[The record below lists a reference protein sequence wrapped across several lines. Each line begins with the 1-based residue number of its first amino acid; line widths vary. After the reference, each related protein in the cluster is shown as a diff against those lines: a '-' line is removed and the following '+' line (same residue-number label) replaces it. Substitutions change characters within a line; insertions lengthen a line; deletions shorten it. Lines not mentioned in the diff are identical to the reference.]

1 MNRAS
6 KRRWKIGRES
16 EWMWER
22 MKQVERRK
30 VLPEGMDGNLAQCAG
45 QERMLERS
53 RLEEVR

>member
-1 MNRAS
+1 
-6 KRRWKIGRES
+6 
-16 EWMWER
+16 MWER